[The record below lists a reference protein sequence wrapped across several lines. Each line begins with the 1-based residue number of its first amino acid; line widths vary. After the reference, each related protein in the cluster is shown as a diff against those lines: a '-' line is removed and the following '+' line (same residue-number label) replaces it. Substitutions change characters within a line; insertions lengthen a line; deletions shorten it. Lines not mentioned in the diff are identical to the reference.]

1 MIQKTVKMSL
11 KAVNNANFKNS
22 ILKLVI
28 ILKTIK
34 KFVQIQDKAS
44 TLSIKWNT
52 NLKYLR

>member
-11 KAVNNANFKNS
+11 KVDNNANYKNS
-22 ILKLVI
+22 ILKLAI

-34 KFVQIQDKAS
+34 KFVQIQDKTS
-44 TLSIKWNT
+44 TMSIKWNS

>member
-11 KAVNNANFKNS
+11 KVDNNANYKNS

-34 KFVQIQDKAS
+34 KFVKIQDKKS
-44 TLSIKWNT
+44 ILSIKWNT

>member
-11 KAVNNANFKNS
+11 KVVNNANYKNS

-28 ILKTIK
+28 ILKTIY
-34 KFVQIQDKAS
+34 KFVQIQDKTS

>member
-1 MIQKTVKMSL
+1 MIQKIVKMSL
-11 KAVNNANFKNS
+11 KVVNNANYKNS

-34 KFVQIQDKAS
+34 KIVKIQDKKS

>member
-11 KAVNNANFKNS
+11 KVVNNANYKNL

-28 ILKTIK
+28 ILKKIK
-34 KFVQIQDKAS
+34 KFVQIQDKTS
-44 TLSIKWNT
+44 TMSIKWNT

>member
-11 KAVNNANFKNS
+11 KVVNNANCKNL

-28 ILKTIK
+28 ILKKIK
-34 KFVQIQDKAS
+34 KFVKIQDKTS
-44 TLSIKWNT
+44 TMSIKWNT